1 MKYARYIDDKGNV
14 AVVNADKITPFDNE
28 EKYKG
33 NLYCE
38 DKKCRARLYYAE
50 RQNPKLNR
58 HFCTIPKSLHR
69 DGCPNEINH
78 DGTRKAIVFIR
89 GEGSN
94 VSDEHIMKTLK
105 DAYKNYKNDLNPD
118 KKGNPSNNTER
129 KKKKKKVNPVTDESS
144 GLTAVTKESP
154 STSGVDIQLNGEK
167 EPNIHRNEVSRI
179 IVKEEEPFKEIH
191 GIIDSVTDIK
201 GNINVYLK
209 GTNGGKCRVFFGTPF
224 ESQHQQ
230 EYKLLSLIKEYIMQ
244 CLEEKRNVQ
253 FHCFA
258 ELKEEKRGV
267 SAQVY
272 SYKHL
277 FVDGMT
283 FYEMVRSVRGF

>member
-1 MKYARYIDDKGNV
+1 MKKARYVDAKGNV
-14 AVVNADKITPFDNE
+14 SEVDADNITPFDNE
-28 EKYKG
+28 DKYQG

-38 DKKCRARLYYAE
+38 DEMCRARLYYVE

-69 DGCPNEINH
+69 DGCPNEIDH
-78 DGTRKAIVFIR
+78 DGTRKAIVYVR

-94 VSDEHIMKTLK
+94 VSDDHIMKTLK
-105 DAYKNYKNDLNPD
+105 DANINYKNDLNPNQ
-118 KKGNPSNNTER
+118 KKNPPNNTEK
-129 KKKKKKVNPVTDESS
+129 KKKKKKVNPITDENA
-144 GLTAVTKESP
+144 GLTAATKESP

-179 IVKEEEPFKEIH
+179 IVKKEEPFKEVH
-191 GIIDSVTDIK
+191 GLVDSVTDIA

-209 GTNGGKCRVFFGTPF
+209 GYNGGECRVFFGTPF
-224 ESQHQQ
+224 ESEHQQ
-230 EYKLLSLIKEYIMQ
+230 EYKLLILIKEYIKK
-244 CLEEKRNVQ
+244 CLGEKRNIQ

-258 ELKEEKRGV
+258 ELKEDETGI
-267 SAQVY
+267 SAQVF

-277 FVDGMT
+277 LVDGKT